1 MSIGGDEMSFW
12 DHLEEL
18 RGTII
23 RSALSILCLSVL
35 AFVFKSFVFDKLVF
49 LPANGDF
56 FLYRWLKIPLDFEL
70 INVDVSA
77 QFFTH
82 LRVAFELGLILSVP
96 YILFEIWKF
105 IAPALYE
112 NEKKACRGA
121 FMGGGILFYVGVVVG
136 YLLIV
141 PLALQFFLNYSVS
154 DMVSNTITLK
164 SYISLFSST
173 ILAFGLVFEFPMLVV
188 ILSAIGIINRQTLK
202 KYRKHAFIAVLVVA
216 AIVTPADPLSMLVA
230 AVPLWLLWELSVLL
244 CKPAAK

>member
-1 MSIGGDEMSFW
+1 MSFW

-18 RGTII
+18 RGTVI
-23 RSALSILCLSVL
+23 RSALSIICLSIL

-49 LPANGDF
+49 LPAKGDF
-56 FLYRWLKIPLDFEL
+56 FLYRWLDIPLEFEL
-70 INVDVSA
+70 VNVDVSA

-82 LRVAFELGLILSVP
+82 MRIAFEIGLILSLP

-112 NEKKACRGA
+112 NEKKACRRA
-121 FMGGGILFYVGVVVG
+121 FFGGGVLFYIGIAVG

-154 DMVSNTITLK
+154 DMIANTITLK

-173 ILAFGLVFEFPMLVV
+173 VLAFGLVFEFPMLVV
-188 ILSAIGIINRQTLK
+188 LLSAVGLINRQMLK
-202 KYRKHAFIAVLVVA
+202 KYRKHAFIVVLIIA
-216 AIVTPADPLSMLVA
+216 AIVTPADPLSMVVA
-230 AVPLWLLWELSVLL
+230 AIPLWLLWELSVLM
-244 CKPAAK
+244 CKPADK